1 MHAQRNERRGDVI
14 PAIVTVI
21 VAVVAMA
28 GILFNDFGPG
38 NGSQDSGNARMI
50 TAAAV
55 SSAGAIE
62 IPSEPSAGQSA
73 SQAP

>member
-38 NGSQDSGNARMI
+38 NGSQDSGNARI
-50 TAAAV
+50 TAAK
-55 SSAGAIE
+55 AGAIE